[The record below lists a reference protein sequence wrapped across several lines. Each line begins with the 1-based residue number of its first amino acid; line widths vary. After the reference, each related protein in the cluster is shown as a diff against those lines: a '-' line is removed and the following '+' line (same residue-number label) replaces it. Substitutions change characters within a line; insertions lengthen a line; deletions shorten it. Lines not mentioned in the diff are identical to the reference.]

1 MAKKL
6 LITGCNGQLGHA
18 LNREYAGG
26 QAEIVNTDI
35 GELDITDLDAVMRL
49 VRAEKPD
56 VIMSCGAMTA
66 VDLCESEYEKAYR
79 INALGPRNL
88 SIAARETGAKIFH
101 ISTDYIFA
109 GDQNRPY
116 TEEDIPHPQSVYGS
130 TKLAG
135 EQFVRE
141 FADKYFIIRTAWLY
155 GEGKNFVGTML
166 RLSESNS
173 SVRVVGDQVGTPTSA
188 LQLAKMM
195 HMLEPT
201 DNYGV
206 FHGTCEGHCSWADF
220 AVEIFRQA
228 GKSTVV
234 DYITT
239 QEFGAVAPRPAY
251 SVLDNR
257 MLRLTTDFRMA
268 GWKDALTVYMKD
280 ILS

>member
-88 SIAARETGAKIFH
+88 SIAARETGAKIFQ
-101 ISTDYIFA
+101 ISTDYIFS